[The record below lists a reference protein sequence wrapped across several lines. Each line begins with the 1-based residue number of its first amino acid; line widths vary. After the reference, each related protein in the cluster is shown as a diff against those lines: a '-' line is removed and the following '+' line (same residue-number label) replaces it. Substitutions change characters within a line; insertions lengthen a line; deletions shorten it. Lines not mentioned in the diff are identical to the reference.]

1 MQNNYIKY
9 IRKDIENII
18 IDSPRVGGVYGDWDE
33 RSLRRWSISNTL
45 YDRYHNT
52 ITKKFFVFIYIG
64 DNFPITFRY
73 KEILPIIQKYKF
85 AKVYVSKQ
93 DKIYCYY
100 FKRGI
105 TFDTKLCNDIN
116 DKKFISLKRLF
127 KLLKIK
133 TKQS

>member
-9 IRKDIENII
+9 IRKDIESII
-18 IDSPRVGGVYGDWDE
+18 IDSPRIVGVYSDWDKTN
-33 RSLRRWSISNTL
+33 LRRWSICNTL
-45 YDRYHNT
+45 YESRYHNT
-52 ITKKFFVFIYIG
+52 ITKQFFVFIYIG
-64 DNFPITFRY
+64 DNFPIVSKY

-85 AKVYVSKQ
+85 SKVYISKQ

-100 FKRGI
+100 LRRGVV
-105 TFDTKLCNDIN
+105 FDTKLCNDIN

-133 TKQS
+133 HL